1 MENEIT
7 NLAEIFVP
15 GANPWRFDFE
25 DFTTAQRE
33 SFDGRMPWDGRT
45 KQHTYSRARANGEF
59 QNETK
64 RKAKARVAE
73 YLEEA
78 DAADVSTIFL
88 RVSPQATPQATD
100 IEIRQ
105 AIASL
110 PNPVTDEA
118 DAQANFA
125 AAVYNPRNAAYVL
138 AILRPQRI
146 PLNSEVLG
154 NYLKEYPKITTES
167 KKEMWKQ
174 DKEGVYKTWN
184 PVDALFKIVTKDC
197 RELAFLTAKEL
208 GEMVLEGNEA
218 PLIPGIT
225 YGAEVL
231 GSTDSATTT
240 AQRITNRA
248 IMHIKVWKRVW
259 KGIIER
265 SQPQKITRP
274 EPASEVSTSTAE

>member
-33 SFDGRMPWDGRT
+33 SFDGRMPR
-45 KQHTYSRARANGEF
+45 KSRKSRVTF
-59 QNETK
+59 Q
-64 RKAKARVAE
+64 AKKGKTVTE
-73 YLEEA
+73 YFEEA
-78 DAADVSTIFL
+78 VVSATI
-88 RVSPQATPQATD
+88 RQVVPPGTTK
-100 IEIRQ
+100 EGHQ
-105 AIASL
+105 AIASP
-110 PNPVTDEA
+110 PNSFTDEEFEEA
-118 DAQANFA
+118 KQNTLG
-125 AAVYNPRNAAYVL
+125 AAYVL
-138 AILRPQRI
+138 ACLRPQRI

-154 NYLKEYPKITTES
+154 NYLKEYPNHQQTFTT
-167 KKEMWKQ
+167 EMWKE
-174 DKEGVYKTWN
+174 DTEGVYTTWN

-197 RELAFLTAKEL
+197 RELSFLTAKQF

-265 SQPQKITRP
+265 SQLQKITTP
-274 EPASEVSTSTAE
+274 EPASEASTSTAE